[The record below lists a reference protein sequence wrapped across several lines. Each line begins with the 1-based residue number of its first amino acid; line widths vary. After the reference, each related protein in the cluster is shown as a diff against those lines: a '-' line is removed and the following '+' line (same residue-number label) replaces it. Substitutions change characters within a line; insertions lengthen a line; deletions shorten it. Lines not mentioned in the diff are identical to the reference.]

1 MNQHLPSLMSWRTPA
16 MIFINNKYTATYYRI
31 VERANNRTLSGYTEN
46 HHIIPKS
53 IGGDNTQN
61 NLVKLTA
68 REHFICHWLLPK
80 MLVGQ
85 PREKMIYAIKLM
97 CHCGSHRLASR
108 VYETL
113 KNEFSEIRRAALSG
127 KSLSDKTRE
136 RMRIAQFGRK
146 MSETSILKRS
156 ITRTGQKISNH
167 SAVANKA
174 KSDRMLGVPRSPE
187 TVAKIASANRGQKHK
202 PQRILV
208 CPHCGQ
214 TGGQG
219 NMKRFHFTRCKSM
232 FVLAASNIGKIAP
245 ISGANLN

>member
-1 MNQHLPSLMSWRTPA
+1 

-80 MLVGQ
+80 MLVGL

-156 ITRTGQKISNH
+156 ITRTGQKISKH
-167 SAVANKA
+167 SAEANKA
-174 KSDRMLGVPRSPE
+174 KSGRMLGVPRSPE
-187 TVAKIASANRGQKHK
+187 TVAKIASANRGSK
-202 PQRILV
+202 
-208 CPHCGQ
+208 
-214 TGGQG
+214 
-219 NMKRFHFTRCKSM
+219 
-232 FVLAASNIGKIAP
+232 A
-245 ISGANLN
+245 